1 MRTWGPRQCT
11 HQRSGRFCTARRD
24 SRGAAEEE
32 EEAVWESTFETLGEA
47 TCDLWAEARVALE
60 GFAATGAALDARPDL
75 AREPTERAE
84 APAREPA
91 VGALAPPARVPEA
104 PMVVVL
110 GGGKM
115 TSPPVALQSREEGRE
130 AALGGRG
137 ITRFPSEVPE
147 NARKGRRVAS
157 DGRLGATA
165 GEGSRNLWI

>member
-1 MRTWGPRQCT
+1 M
-11 HQRSGRFCTARRD
+11 
-24 SRGAAEEE
+24 
-32 EEAVWESTFETLGEA
+32 WESTLETLGEA

-84 APAREPA
+84 APSREPA

-130 AALGGRG
+130 AALGGGDTHSVGGSGKRTKEQ
-137 ITRFPSEVPE
+137 TRRQRREAQGDRERFSKLVDLGTRRDSPVPTSDVGHR
-147 NARKGRRVAS
+147 AQPRR
-157 DGRLGATA
+157 
-165 GEGSRNLWI
+165 